1 MNAFNQYAPTE
12 VIFGKDTEK
21 QVGEAAKKW
30 GGSRV
35 LIVYGGG
42 SVVRSGLL
50 DRVKASLDEAGII
63 WQEFGG
69 ARPNPYL
76 DHAREG
82 VQKAIAFGADLILA
96 VGGGSTIDTAKGIAH
111 GTANPDTDLWDIWKK
126 KVPLTK
132 SLPVGVVLTI
142 AAAGSEMSD
151 SAVLTNVE
159 TGEKAGLGTDYNRAK
174 FAIMN
179 PELTFTLPDYQIACG
194 VTDIMMH
201 TMERYFLPNSHA
213 MLTDEMAEG
222 LLRTVI
228 ANGRI
233 AMKDKTDYNAMAEIM
248 WCSSISHNGLTGC
261 GRPARDFSVHKFGHA
276 LTVRYDAAHGATLS
290 AVWKAWAEWA
300 CEGEGAMERFARFAR
315 KVWLVEEEDDRAAA
329 MEGIRRT
336 VAYFKEIGVATCL
349 KDLGADP
356 TEEDLEELAMKTT
369 ANDTMK
375 ICPARLI
382 GAAEAKEIFRAAK

>member
-1 MNAFNQYAPTE
+1 MNGFNQYTPTE
-12 VIFGKDTEK
+12 VIFGKGTEN

-30 GGSRV
+30 GGSRI

-50 DRVKASLDEAGII
+50 DRVKASLDAAGLA
-63 WQEFGG
+63 WEEFGG

-76 DHAREG
+76 NHAEEG

-111 GTANPDTDLWDIWKK
+111 GTANPDTKLWDIWTK

-132 SLPVGVVLTI
+132 TLPVGVVLTI

-151 SAVLTNVE
+151 SAVLTNTE
-159 TGEKAGLGTDYNRAK
+159 TGVKAGLGTEFNRAK

-179 PELTFTLPDYQIACG
+179 PELTSTLPDYQIACG

-201 TMERYFLPNSHA
+201 TMERYFIPGA
-213 MLTDEMAEG
+213 QEMLTDEIAEG

-228 ANGRI
+228 ANGRL
-233 AMKDKTDYNAMAEIM
+233 ALKDKTDFDAMGEIM
-248 WCSSISHNGLTGC
+248 WCSSLSHNGLTGA
-261 GRPARDFSVHKFGHA
+261 GRSARDFSVHKFGHA
-276 LTVRYDAAHGATLS
+276 LSVKYDVAHGASLS
-290 AVWKAWAEWA
+290 AVWKAWAEYA
-300 CEGEGAMERFARFAR
+300 CEGAMERFARFAR
-315 KVWLVEEEDDRAAA
+315 KVWMVEEQDDRAACA
-329 MEGIRRT
+329 KGIEMT

-349 KDLGADP
+349 KDFGLDP
-356 TEEDLEELAMKTT
+356 SEEEIQDLAMKTT
-369 ANDTMK
+369 SNDTVRL
-375 ICPARLI
+375 CPARTI
-382 GAAEAKEIFRAAK
+382 TAVEAKAIFEASR

>member
-1 MNAFNQYAPTE
+1 MNNFNQYAPTE

-50 DRVKASLDEAGII
+50 DRVKASLTEAGLA
-63 WQEFGG
+63 WAEFGG
-69 ARPNPYL
+69 ARPNPFL

-82 VQKAIAFGADLILA
+82 VKTAIAFGADLILA

-111 GTANPDTDLWDIWKK
+111 GTANPENDLWDIWKK

-159 TGEKAGLGTDYNRAK
+159 IGEKAGLGTEFNRAK

-201 TMERYFLPNSHA
+201 TMERYFLPGTHA

-222 LLRTVI
+222 LLRTVV

-233 AMKDKTDYNAMAEIM
+233 ALKDKTDYNAMAEIM

-276 LTVRYDAAHGATLS
+276 LTVKYDAAHGATLA
-290 AVWKAWAEWA
+290 AVWNAWALYA
-300 CEGEGAMERFARFAR
+300 CEGEGAMERFARFGR
-315 KVWLVEEEDDRAAA
+315 KVWGVEEQDDRAAA
-329 MEGIRRT
+329 LKGIEMT
-336 VAYFKEIGVATCL
+336 VAYFKEIGVPTTL
-349 KDLGADP
+349 GEMGADP
-356 TEEDLEELAMKTT
+356 TEEDLTELAMNTT
-369 ANDTMK
+369 LNDTIK